1 LDPDSDP
8 DFFTQSGTWI
18 PDPGVKKAPDPDPQH
33 CKILHNFWRN
43 YLERSSGGELRAGG
57 AGHLQDPGQDPL
69 QGLQQG
75 QLADQ
80 LFHG

>member
-1 LDPDSDP
+1 MGLGSGIRKKPD
-8 DFFTQSGTWI
+8 
-18 PDPGVKKAPDPDPQH
+18 PDPDPQN
-33 CKILHNFWRN
+33 CKILQDFWSN
-43 YLERSSGGELRAGG
+43 NLERSSGGELRAGG

-75 QLADQ
+75 QPADQ